1 MKIKTIFLSLLITP
15 FFCTAQEKQKVSDD
29 IVVTKLSDK
38 AYVYVATAEIEGF
51 GNVPSNGLILVDQS
65 KAMLLDTPVNDEQT
79 EALVNW
85 IESSLQAK
93 VTGFIPN
100 HWHLDCMGG
109 LAYLQKR
116 GVKSYA
122 NQMTIDMA
130 KKMGKPVPEQGF
142 KDSLTVVLGDMDV
155 KCYYLGGGHSTDNIV
170 VWIPVE
176 KILFGGCMV
185 KDCNSSGL
193 GNTEDAAVDEWP
205 YTIDRIMK
213 KFPDARYVIPGHG
226 EFGGTA
232 LLKHTRSLFE
242 E

>member
-1 MKIKTIFLSLLITP
+1 MRLKTIFLSLLLIP
-15 FFCTAQEKQKVSDD
+15 FFCAAQEKQKVSDD
-29 IVVTKLSDK
+29 IEIIKLSDK
-38 AYVYVATAEIEGF
+38 AYMYVATAEIEGF
-51 GNVPSNGLILVDQS
+51 GRVPSNGLILVDRS

-79 EALVNW
+79 EELVNW
-85 IESSLQAK
+85 IERSLRVK
-93 VTGFIPN
+93 VTDFIPN

-109 LAYLQKR
+109 LAYLQKK

-122 NQMTIDMA
+122 NQMTIDLT
-130 KKMGKPVPEQGF
+130 KKMNKPVPEQGF
-142 KDSLTVVLGDMDV
+142 KDSLTVALGDTDV

-170 VWIPVE
+170 VWIPAE

-205 YTIDRIMK
+205 GTIDKVLK

-226 EFGGTA
+226 EFGGME
-232 LLKHTRSLFE
+232 LLKHTRSLFKE
-242 E
+242 